1 MIDFHKELINA
12 LKTVLPNDVHYE
24 RKLNSGT
31 KTPCISYQETNNY
44 ADAEGDT
51 IGYSRISYTVKVW
64 GTDKKEL
71 KKYILMVDA
80 VLRPLGFKRNSK
92 NCKWRYYST
101 NKCWNRS
108 CRSRHNNSKI

>member
-1 MIDFHKELINA
+1 MIDYDPIIVSALTTILPTYDELTLHAGI
-12 LKTVLPNDVHYE
+12 
-24 RKLNSGT
+24 

-71 KKYILMVDA
+71 KKYMLMVDA
-80 VLRPLGFKRNSK
+80 VLRPLGFKRVSK
-92 NCKWRYYST
+92 NELGDR
-101 NKCWNRS
+101 
-108 CRSRHNNSKI
+108 NSSMRQLILTYEGLALEEF